1 MPISKNQLDRYY
13 ILDSIFHKWEN
24 KWYTQ
29 NELLNLLNQELEFKG
44 WPEVSK
50 RTLQNDIND
59 MEYGECKVPIEK
71 SYVNRQRVYR
81 YSDPHFSLRE
91 KGLTETD
98 KRVLKQA
105 IDIIKNFEGNPC
117 MEWIEDLSFFVKNE
131 SSMDTTRKIIGFED
145 NLDLKNRDLLHEL
158 FIAIS
163 SKTPLRIKYQP
174 FNKSELLSFDIS
186 PLYLKQSNHQRWYLL
201 TKSPE
206 KDKIYVLSI
215 DRIVSIQQ
223 QIEMKYE
230 ELDID
235 FDDYFYDI
243 IGISHIEG
251 HEVQRIYF
259 WSDDKSYPYIET
271 KPLHPTQRKL
281 QSVEVEKLSLN
292 KLTSFDSENGTF
304 FSIDVAENYE
314 LYALMLSYGTQL
326 RIVAPDSIKKEYISC
341 LNKMMQLY

>member
-13 ILDSIFHKWEN
+13 ILDSIFHKWEH

-29 NELLNLLNQELEFKG
+29 NELLTLLNQELELKG
-44 WPEVSK
+44 WPPVSK

-91 KGLTETD
+91 KGLSETD
-98 KRVLKQA
+98 KTILKQA
-105 IDIIKNFEGNPC
+105 IDIIKHFEGNPC
-117 MEWIEDLSFFVKNE
+117 MEWIEDLSFFVDNE
-131 SSMDTTRKIIGFED
+131 SSIDKSRKIIGFED
-145 NLDLKNRDLLHEL
+145 NFDLKNRNLLHEL

-163 SKTPLRIKYQP
+163 SKTPLIIKYQP
-174 FNKSELLSFDIS
+174 FNKSELLTFEVS
-186 PLYLKQSNHQRWYLL
+186 PLYLKQCNHQRWYLL
-201 TKSPE
+201 TKSPD
-206 KDKIYVLSI
+206 KDKIYVLPV
-215 DRIVSIQQ
+215 DRIVSIKQ
-223 QIEMKYE
+223 QIDVQYE
-230 ELDID
+230 DVDID
-235 FDDYFYDI
+235 FEDYFYDI

-259 WSDDKSYPYIET
+259 WSDEESYPYIET

-281 QSVEVEKLSLN
+281 NSEEVTSILCSTLSP
-292 KLTSFDSENGTF
+292 FDYDKGTF

-314 LYALMLSYGTQL
+314 LYALILSYGTQI
-326 RIVAPDSIKKEYISC
+326 RIVGPQKIIDGFRNRLDSMQ
-341 LNKMMQLY
+341 KMY